1 MHGFAVIRALSHFL
15 KSHDEGKR
23 RRKSMLKWLFQRQIW
38 RIFISRS
45 RWVFN
50 LFLFMVYEYGGR
62 IDANYFAETVLTIL
76 SVWLLNFD
84 DCEEFSSSILRML
97 EEVRD
102 HKPMIFQL
110 QQEYVVA
117 KWSGTF
123 RDFDQLTADEITAL
137 GQCKFSWC
145 MSLFQENRWAEGCP
159 EILHCKLCQ
168 YIWLCV
174 SNKAIPK
181 PSIIELAGVSHNLL
195 DHDRRTACT
204 YKNIEYKDINYPCW
218 NCFVCQEMRDK
229 LHIVD
234 HDSCCC
240 HLCCYP
246 CVCLPSCYHVVF
258 VLVTLFNI
266 ILLLLLR
273 SNNIRKVNHVQHI
286 SLFFSLLL
294 PLPTTL

>member
-123 RDFDQLTADEITAL
+123 RDLDQLTADEITAL

-195 DHDRRTACT
+195 DHDRRTACA

-218 NCFVCQEMRDK
+218 NCIVCQEMRDK
-229 LHIVD
+229 LH
-234 HDSCCC
+234 SR
-240 HLCCYP
+240 P
-246 CVCLPSCYHVVF
+246 W
-258 VLVTLFNI
+258 
-266 ILLLLLR
+266 ILLLLSSVLL
-273 SNNIRKVNHVQHI
+273 
-286 SLFFSLLL
+286 SLCVSSILL
-294 PLPTTL
+294 PCGFCACYAFLHHIIVTTSK